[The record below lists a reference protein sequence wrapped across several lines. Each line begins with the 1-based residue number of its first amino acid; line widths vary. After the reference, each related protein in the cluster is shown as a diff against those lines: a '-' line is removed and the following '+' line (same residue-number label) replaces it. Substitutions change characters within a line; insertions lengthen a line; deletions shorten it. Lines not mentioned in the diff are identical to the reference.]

1 MPSPRRSGG
10 APPSSFRVNFDPYR
24 TEVPALNNSGNATSD
39 PFSSTM
45 HTGSYYNLTLWNQNR
60 EEDQRSFL
68 FMRDGGEAPRF
79 RRPKTVERSTGSYQK
94 SKLSQCTSIDD
105 TCSERGQCG
114 GSRFSDS
121 NEADVVYVFTN
132 QSPILHALSV
142 KFLMSK
148 PEMGSPLAS
157 KGVFTE
163 AVTCPSLDGGT
174 MFKHRYPDHRTQYH
188 FINSIPY
195 NMPFKTLLTSV
206 DDPIDAVS
214 GGHSPACIA
223 NLPSLDHSIGLRPR
237 ENATLWTWLMRT
249 KRAK

>member
-1 MPSPRRSGG
+1 MTVEFHCTNFGHISLVEPYPLPSTSFTMPSPRRSGG

-79 RRPKTVERSTGSYQK
+79 RRPKTIERSTGSYQK

-121 NEADVVYVFTN
+121 NEADGKHHLRCPEFSLTCTSESFMSLRTNHQFFTRSPSSFSCRSQKWAPRWLRKVF
-132 QSPILHALSV
+132 SR
-142 KFLMSK
+142 K
-148 PEMGSPLAS
+148 
-157 KGVFTE
+157 
-163 AVTCPSLDGGT
+163 
-174 MFKHRYPDHRTQYH
+174 R
-188 FINSIPY
+188 
-195 NMPFKTLLTSV
+195 
-206 DDPIDAVS
+206 
-214 GGHSPACIA
+214 SPA
-223 NLPSLDHSIGLRPR
+223 HH
-237 ENATLWTWLMRT
+237 
-249 KRAK
+249 

>member
-121 NEADVVYVFTN
+121 NEADESFMSLRTNHQFFTRSPSSFSCRSQKWAPRWLRRVF
-132 QSPILHALSV
+132 SR
-142 KFLMSK
+142 K
-148 PEMGSPLAS
+148 
-157 KGVFTE
+157 
-163 AVTCPSLDGGT
+163 
-174 MFKHRYPDHRTQYH
+174 R
-188 FINSIPY
+188 
-195 NMPFKTLLTSV
+195 
-206 DDPIDAVS
+206 
-214 GGHSPACIA
+214 SPA
-223 NLPSLDHSIGLRPR
+223 HH
-237 ENATLWTWLMRT
+237 
-249 KRAK
+249 